1 VDAQPAGLADG
12 VAPGKGAEVFANT
25 IPVAKNAMTVMDAI
39 VALTFNYSPHL
50 PLIPMPHA
58 FRIQSTAM

>member
-1 VDAQPAGLADG
+1 VDSQPTGLADG
-12 VAPGKGAEVFANT
+12 VAPGNVAEVFANT
-25 IPVAKNAMTVMDAI
+25 IPVAKNAITVMDAI
-39 VALTFNYSPHL
+39 LAFNFNISPHL